1 MSMSHFA
8 ITTLQESPTEVN
20 EHTDLTEWAQTVLLF
35 ESQKPRRSGMINLRT
50 LAASRILP
58 LTLTE
63 RELLQPKGKNQ

>member
-20 EHTDLTEWAQTVLLF
+20 EHTDLTEWAQTVLLI
-35 ESQKPRRSGMINLRT
+35 ESQKPQRSRMVSLRR
-50 LAASRILP
+50 LAAARILP

-63 RELLQPKGKNQ
+63 RQLLQTKGK